1 MNGIFMQAV
10 DVNAFTPVDEYQKGV
25 RAFLDGIKSTP
36 PAPGFDAV
44 LVPGDFEYQSRTQRL
59 VDGIEI
65 PDTIYNQLQECA
77 DTLGIS
83 IGEDIIKES
92 DKAHYGLLS

>member
-1 MNGIFMQAV
+1 MQAV

-36 PAPGFDAV
+36 PAPGFDEV
-44 LVPGDFEYQSRTQRL
+44 LVPGDFEYRSRTQRL

-77 DTLGIS
+77 DKLGIS
-83 IGEDIIKES
+83 IGEEDN
-92 DKAHYGLLS
+92 